1 MFFLPPYLVLVHLV
15 NVISLVWLSLVLPCQ
30 CGLFRN
36 NTIILRYSAC
46 IISHRYVDSR
56 ATYLTFLRLVYVFY
70 YRIQSTKQCFML
82 KDKNIYICMT
92 NMKRFSNFT
101 RIFNTNKTK
110 NKKKKKKKVNAFRN
124 D

>member
-1 MFFLPPYLVLVHLV
+1 
-15 NVISLVWLSLVLPCQ
+15 
-30 CGLFRN
+30 
-36 NTIILRYSAC
+36 
-46 IISHRYVDSR
+46 
-56 ATYLTFLRLVYVFY
+56 
-70 YRIQSTKQCFML
+70 ML

-110 NKKKKKKKVNAFRN
+110 NKKKKKKVNSFRN